1 MRKTFYELLESQN
14 VNVVAE
20 YKRLLSL
27 FAEENCVVLKGY
39 YNTVA
44 AYIDAT
50 YFRDLPFRGAFINL
64 GELIQGIQLPECSD
78 QLDDLYLLCEFLI
91 ALLPEEKTQND
102 KNLSKQADTIRNN
115 IFYVLEK
122 TSHELKEGKNG
133 NLIVV
138 AKNQSAILAAELVE
152 DNNVS
157 LDIIEYNH
165 YSLKGDLNAKRNILV
180 SIGRYIEPTLKDRT
194 FQETEYKR
202 LISDTSF
209 LFNNFHIRHNNIEGP
224 KAQDYI
230 KSLSNSELE
239 KWYDSAY
246 DMSLA
251 VVITKECKTVQ
262 NEITKLKKDY
272 KWNT

>member
-1 MRKTFYELLESQN
+1 M
-14 VNVVAE
+14 
-20 YKRLLSL
+20 
-27 FAEENCVVLKGY
+27 
-39 YNTVA
+39 
-44 AYIDAT
+44 
-50 YFRDLPFRGAFINL
+50 
-64 GELIQGIQLPECSD
+64 
-78 QLDDLYLLCEFLI
+78 
-91 ALLPEEKTQND
+91 
-102 KNLSKQADTIRNN
+102 
-115 IFYVLEK
+115 
-122 TSHELKEGKNG
+122 
-133 NLIVV
+133 
-138 AKNQSAILAAELVE
+138 
-152 DNNVS
+152 
-157 LDIIEYNH
+157 
-165 YSLKGDLNAKRNILV
+165 NILV
-180 SIGRYIEPTLKDRT
+180 SIGRYIDPTLKDRT
-194 FQETEYKR
+194 FQESEYKR